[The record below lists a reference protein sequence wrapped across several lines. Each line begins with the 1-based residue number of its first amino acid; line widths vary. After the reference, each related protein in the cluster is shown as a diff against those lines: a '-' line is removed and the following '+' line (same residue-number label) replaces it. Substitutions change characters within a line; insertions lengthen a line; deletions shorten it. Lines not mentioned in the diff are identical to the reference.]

1 MAITTGAV
9 NVKFSMEIVVNI
21 SELHV
26 CDNLLEINA
35 VYHFIRNVGKTEDN
49 LLRSHCCEDQ
59 KV

>member
-9 NVKFSMEIVVNI
+9 NVKFNMERVVNI

-35 VYHFIRNVGKTEDN
+35 VYHFIRNVGKFPPDY
-49 LLRSHCCEDQ
+49 RAYHPRRQSSS
-59 KV
+59 